1 MTRSQR
7 DPNLESLASVVQQKQ
22 RAKRRPQAAASTGP
36 LIALLLVALAGGAT
50 LLVLFLVKDRSG
62 ASQTAMNGGDVAKP
76 IADRAVATDVKTI
89 QAVSNPGT
97 TAAAA
102 EEPAVVVTVV
112 SASVGPVQL
121 FPVKKQKAAPTTT
134 TTSKLFGQIP
144 EPENQPKTSDPLLA
158 IRVRIQNKS
167 GASIKYSS
175 WNASAPILADEARNV
190 YAFYQFN
197 DFVPQGRLQAPTTVA
212 PNGTIEDVLMFE
224 RPAATI
230 RSLDLRLPG
239 QNVGAPQPILISLSP
254 SQIAGL

>member
-1 MTRSQR
+1 MTRSHR

-22 RAKRRPQAAASTGP
+22 RAKRRPQAASNTGP
-36 LIALLLVALAGGAT
+36 LIALLLVALVGGAT
-50 LLVLFLVKDRSG
+50 LFVLFVIKGRGG
-62 ASQTAMNGGDVAKP
+62 ANQTAMNVSDVAKP
-76 IADRAVATDVKTI
+76 IADPTAATDVKPI
-89 QAVSNPGT
+89 QAVSNLGT
-97 TAAAA
+97 TVAA

-112 SASVGPVQL
+112 SANVGPVKL

-134 TTSKLFGQIP
+134 STSKLFGQIP
-144 EPENQPKTSDPLLA
+144 EPENQKTSDPLLA
-158 IRVRIQNKS
+158 IRVRIQNRS

-175 WNASAPILADEARNV
+175 WNASAPILADEAKNI

-197 DFVPQGRLQAPTTVA
+197 EYVPQGRLQGPTTVA

>member
-22 RAKRRPQAAASTGP
+22 RAKRRPQAASNTGP
-36 LIALLLVALAGGAT
+36 LIALVLVALVGGGSLLVYFLVRDRGGAN
-50 LLVLFLVKDRSG
+50 
-62 ASQTAMNGGDVAKP
+62 QTAMNVNNVAKP
-76 IADRAVATDVKTI
+76 IADRTTATDVKPI
-89 QAVSNPGT
+89 QAVSNPRMT
-97 TAAAA
+97 TAA
-102 EEPAVVVTVV
+102 EPAVVVTVV
-112 SASVGPVQL
+112 SANVGPVQL

-134 TTSKLFGQIP
+134 STSKLFGQIP

-158 IRVRIQNKS
+158 IRVRIQNNS
-167 GASIKYSS
+167 GASIKYNS
-175 WNASAPILADEARNV
+175 WNASAPILADEARNI

-197 DFVPQGRLQAPTTVA
+197 EYVPQGRLKEPTTVA

-239 QNVGAPQPILISLSP
+239 QNVGAPQAILISLSP